1 MPLQPAFVD
10 SVRYYGKLRNPLFQ
24 FLVFFQLK
32 KKNVFVIILNRFK
45 E

>member
-24 FLVFFQLK
+24 FLVSFQLK
-32 KKNVFVIILNRFK
+32 KKMYLLSF
-45 E
+45 